1 MGGQVSMTD
10 SPTRNNPM
18 RNKFLG
24 TGQPGFHPLRKV
36 RVALSGV
43 RYAVVYDFA
52 VAYKTVLSILLLIAC
67 FYNRRWID
75 FGLVLVVTGMMMVS
89 EMFNTAIEALCDFV
103 ESRHNE
109 KIKIIKDISAAATGI
124 SILIWVVVVVVEL
137 ARLFQR

>member
-1 MGGQVSMTD
+1 
-10 SPTRNNPM
+10 M

-24 TGQPGFHPLRKV
+24 TGQPGFHPIRKI
-36 RVALSGV
+36 RVALSGM

-52 VAYKTVLSILLLIAC
+52 VAYKTILSILLLIGC
-67 FYNRRWID
+67 YYNRKWID
-75 FGLVLVVTGMMMVS
+75 FSLVLVVTGMMIVS

-124 SILIWVVVVVVEL
+124 SILIWVVVVVVEMI
-137 ARLFQR
+137 RLVQRWG

>member
-1 MGGQVSMTD
+1 
-10 SPTRNNPM
+10 M

-124 SILIWVVVVVVEL
+124 SILIWVVVVVAEVV
-137 ARLFQR
+137 RFIQK

>member
-1 MGGQVSMTD
+1 MTD

-89 EMFNTAIEALCDFV
+89 EMFNTAIEALCDFI

>member
-1 MGGQVSMTD
+1 
-10 SPTRNNPM
+10 M

-75 FGLVLVVTGMMMVS
+75 FGLVLMVTGMMMVS

-137 ARLFQR
+137 AQLFQR